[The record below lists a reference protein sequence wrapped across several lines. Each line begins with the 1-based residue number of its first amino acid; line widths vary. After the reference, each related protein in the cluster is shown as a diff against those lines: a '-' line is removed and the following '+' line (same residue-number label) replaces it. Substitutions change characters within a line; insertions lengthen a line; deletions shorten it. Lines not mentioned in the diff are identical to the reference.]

1 MSQKTTQLIFF
12 IVFTTALLVLLFF
25 ILKPYFGVIFIA
37 GVFAVSF
44 YPLYIKLVNKFK
56 GKQSL
61 ASLATTILILVF
73 VIVPIAVMSALLLKE
88 TVNLYNSIAIG
99 GGSQNLI
106 SQADALV
113 NKLGSVFPP
122 GVVDTQINFELYTR
136 NILNWIMGNF
146 GSISVAI
153 FGGIFNFILM
163 LISLYYLFIFGDRI
177 KKGLIIWSPLP
188 DKYDEEFVQTLK
200 SSVDAVLRGRIL
212 VSVAQGIFIG
222 IGFVI
227 FGIGSPILWGFVGGI
242 ASLVPVIGTSV
253 VTVPAIAYLFLTN
266 HIGAGIGLLIWAAL
280 AVGLVDNFMS
290 VIFLKNKIKVHPLIV
305 LFSILGGVEVL
316 GVIGFLVGPVV
327 VSAFIALMKVYP
339 FIMSNKNQQ
348 T

>member
-25 ILKPYFGVIFIA
+25 ILKPYFVVIFIA

-44 YPLYIKLVNKFK
+44 YPLYKKLVAKFK
-56 GKQSL
+56 GRQNL
-61 ASLATTILILVF
+61 ASLVTTILILVF
-73 VIVPIAVMSALLLKE
+73 VIIPIAIMSALLLKE
-88 TVNLYNSIAIG
+88 TVDLYNSIALG

-113 NKLGSVFPP
+113 NKLSSVFPP
-122 GVVDTQINFELYTR
+122 GVIDTEINFELYTR
-136 NILNWIMGNF
+136 GILNWIIGNF

-153 FGGIFNFILM
+153 FGGILNFILM
-163 LISLYYLFIFGDRI
+163 LISLYYLFIFGDKI

-212 VSVAQGIFIG
+212 VSIAQGVFIG
-222 IGFVI
+222 IGFMI
-227 FGIGSPILWGFVGGI
+227 FGVGSPVLWGFVGGI
-242 ASLVPVIGTSV
+242 ASLVPVLGTSM
-253 VTVPAIAYLFLTN
+253 VTVPAIAYLFLSN
-266 HIGAGIGLLIWAAL
+266 HIGAGIGLLIWATL

-290 VIFLKNKIKVHPLIV
+290 VILLRNKIKVHPLVV

-316 GVIGFLVGPVV
+316 GVIGFFGWSGGGKRLHCFDEGLSFYNV
-327 VSAFIALMKVYP
+327 
-339 FIMSNKNQQ
+339 
-348 T
+348 